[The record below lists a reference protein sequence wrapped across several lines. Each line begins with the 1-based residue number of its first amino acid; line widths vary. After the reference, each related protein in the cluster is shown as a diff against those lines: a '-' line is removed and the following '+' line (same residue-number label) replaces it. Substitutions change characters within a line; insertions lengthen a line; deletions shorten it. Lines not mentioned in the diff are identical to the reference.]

1 MKSETKH
8 TVKSQEITNCYAGSW
23 QNGLEFTLNNGETII
38 SIEMDQAQMEQ
49 VRDGLNRRIEYL
61 EKQKL
66 EQAQELLKEK
76 EAEA

>member
-1 MKSETKH
+1 MKSETKYI
-8 TVKSQEITNCYAGSW
+8 VKSQEITNCYAGSW
-23 QNGLEFTLNNGETII
+23 QNGLEFTLNNGEIII
-38 SIEMDQAQMEQ
+38 SIEMDKVQMEQ